1 MTNTATPLD
10 CAHAIIRIVPRL
22 SRVLRKDLRLHSAGV
37 FTEPQFR
44 VMARLYR
51 EGGQSLSALAQSQ
64 GVSLPTMSKL
74 TQGMEARGLIFR
86 ERDDSDKRKIVL
98 QLTDEGRRI
107 YESLLEHTERHVV
120 DWITGLDAETYA
132 TIIAGLQALND
143 AFENIEPTLNASEEQ
158 VS

>member
-1 MTNTATPLD
+1 MTELASPIE

-22 SRVLRKDLRLHSAGV
+22 SRVLRKDLRRHSAGV

-51 EGGQSLSALAQSQ
+51 EGGQSLSDLAQSQ

-86 ERDDSDKRKIVL
+86 EQDSNDKRKIVL
-98 QLTDEGRRI
+98 QLTEEGRHI
-107 YESLLEHTERHVV
+107 YESLLAHTEKHIVE
-120 DWITGLDAETYA
+120 WIEGLDTETYR
-132 TIIAGLQALND
+132 TIIAALQVLNS
-143 AFENIEPTLNASEEQ
+143 AFEKVEAQMGQPEGSK
-158 VS
+158 

>member
-1 MTNTATPLD
+1 MDETATPLD

-22 SRVLRKDLRLHSAGV
+22 SRVLRKDLRRHSAGV

-51 EGGQSLSALAQSQ
+51 EGGQSLSDLAQSQ

-86 ERDDSDKRKIVL
+86 ERDDTDKRKIVL
-98 QLTDEGRRI
+98 QLTEEGRRI
-107 YESLLEHTERHVV
+107 YESLLEHTEQHIVE
-120 DWITGLDAETYA
+120 WIQGLDAT
-132 TIIAGLQALND
+132 TCHKIIESLQSLNA
-143 AFENIEPTLNASEEQ
+143 AFEKIENTLNQSE
-158 VS
+158 VGL

>member
-1 MTNTATPLD
+1 MTDTATPLD

-132 TIIAGLQALND
+132 TIIAGLQALNE
-143 AFENIEPTLNASEEQ
+143 AFEKIEPTLSASEEQ
-158 VS
+158 A

>member
-1 MTNTATPLD
+1 MNDSATPLD

-74 TQGMEARGLIFR
+74 TQGMETRGLIFR
-86 ERDDSDKRKIVL
+86 ERDDTDKRKIVL
-98 QLTDEGRRI
+98 QLTEEGRRI

-132 TIIAGLQALND
+132 TIIASLQMLND
-143 AFENIEPTLNASEEQ
+143 AFEKIEPTLSAGEEQ
-158 VS
+158 AS

>member
-1 MTNTATPLD
+1 MNDTATPLD

-22 SRVLRKDLRLHSAGV
+22 SRVLRKDLRKHSAGV

-51 EGGQSLSALAQSQ
+51 EGGQSLSDLAQSQ

-86 ERDDSDKRKIVL
+86 GRDDSDKRKIVL
-98 QLTDEGRRI
+98 ELTDEGRRI
-107 YESLLEHTERHVV
+107 YESLLGHTERHVV
-120 DWITGLDAETYA
+120 DWIAGLDAETYHQ
-132 TIIAGLQALND
+132 IITSLQLLNE
-143 AFENIEPTLNASEEQ
+143 AFEKVENALSASTEEGA
-158 VS
+158 

>member
-1 MTNTATPLD
+1 MNATATPLD

-22 SRVLRKDLRLHSAGV
+22 SRVLRKDLRRHSAGV

-74 TQGMEARGLIFR
+74 TQGMEARGLVFR
-86 ERDDSDKRKIVL
+86 EKDDTDKRKIVL
-98 QLTDEGRRI
+98 QLTEEGRRI
-107 YESLLEHTERHVV
+107 YESLLEHTEQHVV
-120 DWITGLDAETYA
+120 EWIQGLDAETYH
-132 TIIAGLQALND
+132 TIVESLQVLNA
-143 AFENIEPTLNASEEQ
+143 AFEKIENTLNQPEEG
-158 VS
+158 V